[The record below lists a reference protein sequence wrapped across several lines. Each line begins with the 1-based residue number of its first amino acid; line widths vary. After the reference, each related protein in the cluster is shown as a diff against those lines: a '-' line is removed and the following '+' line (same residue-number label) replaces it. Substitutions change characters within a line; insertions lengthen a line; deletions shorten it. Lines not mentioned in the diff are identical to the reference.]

1 MSLLLKKA
9 LDQAVVWHRNQRRK
23 YPGVDVP
30 YSSHLAGVAILL
42 ARFGFDDE
50 VVAAGALHDAIE
62 DTGVRREQIAEQFGA
77 RVAELV
83 WQCSEHDRSL
93 PWEDRK
99 RLYVEAFVEKPWE
112 AQAITL
118 ADKIDNFESILI
130 CARDFGDP
138 WGQFRRGREP
148 QLQRFDALGAKL
160 SSLRPHP
167 LIDLY
172 RERLEQIRGVP
183 ASACEELGHL

>member
-1 MSLLLKKA
+1 MNLLLKKA

-30 YSSHLAGVAILL
+30 YASHLAGVAILL
-42 ARFGFDDE
+42 ARYGFDDE
-50 VVAAGALHDAIE
+50 VVAAGALHDCIE
-62 DTGVRREQIAEQFGA
+62 DTGVRREQLAELFGP

-83 WQCSEHDRSL
+83 WLCSEHDRSL
-93 PWEDRK
+93 SWEDRK
-99 RLYVEAFVEKPWE
+99 RLYVEAFAEKPWD

-118 ADKIDNFESILI
+118 ADKIDNFESILV

-138 WGQFRRGREP
+138 WAQFRRGREA
-148 QLQRFDALGAKL
+148 QLHRFDALAVHL
-160 SSLRPHP
+160 STLAPHP

-183 ASACEELGHL
+183 ASACEEVRHL